1 MTHDDKF
8 IKLKYL
14 SAYQII
20 ILLPD
25 SAEIQADFLLIS
37 LSSMARFS

>member
-1 MTHDDKF
+1 MTINF

-14 SAYQII
+14 PAHQS

-37 LSSMARFS
+37 LSSMAHFS